1 MDLLGRT
8 VAKIMASP
16 RRHLNI
22 SEMDKFRDTKIGKLT
37 AKNALSIILKDSRKV
52 YSCLKCLSFKKEEE
66 EEEEEKQR
74 SKAPNKGV
82 SI

>member
-1 MDLLGRT
+1 
-8 VAKIMASP
+8 
-16 RRHLNI
+16 
-22 SEMDKFRDTKIGKLT
+22 MDKFRDTKIGKLT

-66 EEEEEKQR
+66 EEEEKQR

>member
-66 EEEEEKQR
+66 EEEKQR

>member
-22 SEMDKFRDTKIGKLT
+22 SEMHKFRDTKTGKLT

-66 EEEEEKQR
+66 EEEEKQR